1 MAVSAAR
8 EKCNTGT
15 MDTLIFTR
23 SEVAA
28 RLGMRDCIDA
38 VERAFLLLGRGDVGP
53 PATLAI
59 HAEGGAFHIKA
70 GILPYGDHHYFVA
83 KTNGNFPGNPQ
94 HGLPTIQGIVLLCD
108 AQNGRVLALMDSG
121 ELTALRTAAATAVAA
136 KHLARRDARTA
147 AIVGCGLQSRAQLRA
162 LCEVREIESVSV
174 YDVDAAAASRFA
186 SEMSAL
192 LNLPIQTADSIEDAL
207 RKADVCV
214 TCTTSREFIVHRDML
229 RPGMLVAGVG
239 VDNEHK
245 RELAPDVLASAKVV
259 TDLREQCARIG
270 DLHHAIVAGVV
281 TPDDVIVELAEVV
294 AGTQPGRE
302 NNDEIIVFDST
313 GIALQ
318 DVAAA
323 VAVYEGAVGS
333 SPTGDAV
340 RNVRLSD

>member
-1 MAVSAAR
+1 
-8 EKCNTGT
+8 

-23 SEVAA
+23 SDVAA
-28 RLGMRDCIDA
+28 RLGMRECIDA

-59 HAEGGAFHIKA
+59 HADGGAFHIKA
-70 GILPYGDHHYFVA
+70 GILPHGDRQYFVA

-94 HGLPTIQGIVLLCD
+94 HGLPTIQGVVLLCD
-108 AQNGRVLALMDSG
+108 ARNGRVLALMDSG

-147 AIVGCGLQSRAQLRA
+147 GIVGCGLQSRAQLRA
-162 LCEVREIESVSV
+162 LREVRPIESVTV
-174 YDVDAAAASRFA
+174 YDVDAEAASRFA

-192 LNLPIQTADSIEDAL
+192 LNVPIHTADSVADAL
-207 RKADVCV
+207 SDANVCV
-214 TCTTSREFIVHRDML
+214 TCTTSREFIVHRGML
-229 RPGMLVAGVG
+229 QPGMFVAGVG

-270 DLHHAIVAGVV
+270 DLHHAIEAGVV
-281 TPDDVIVELAEVV
+281 TRDNEIVELAEVV
-294 AGTQPGRE
+294 AGMQPGRE
-302 NNDEIIVFDST
+302 NDDEIIVFDST

-323 VAVYEGAVGS
+323 VAVYESAVGGAAS
-333 SPTGDAV
+333 DAV
-340 RNVRLSD
+340 RSVRFSD